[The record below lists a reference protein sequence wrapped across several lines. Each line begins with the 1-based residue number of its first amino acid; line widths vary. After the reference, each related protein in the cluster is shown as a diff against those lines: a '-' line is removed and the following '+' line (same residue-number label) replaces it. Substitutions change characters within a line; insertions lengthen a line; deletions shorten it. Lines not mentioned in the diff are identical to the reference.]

1 MSWFNIIKTEE
12 VPWELLL
19 KADVEYVYEPE
30 EDWLGKFRPPSL
42 ILINL
47 SAAKLDINKIFLKRF
62 PHLVREH
69 GEDVFEWPNDLTD
82 IEKQVMDLIQDTI
95 AHEGLHEALTTE
107 IDFPAIITAEID
119 RTRAYDE
126 KDKKLEES
134 FRFGKVR
141 NINEKFW
148 LFSRSR
154 LIELYNKAFQELFV
168 EIGLGKSWRE
178 ALIIFDFYVDY
189 NMDKIIKRFEDRWGK
204 IPEANEQLR
213 NIRATVQESVTK
225 IRQYIHKREK
235 QLNEK
240 FRIEINKITD
250 KEVQRIKI
258 KDHRK
263 EMKTVYGQGGKVK
276 LTSSKY
282 KPKSTK
288 KKKKKEKKKKW
299 KV

>member
-19 KADVEYVYEPE
+19 KADVEYVHKPK
-30 EDWLGKFRPPSL
+30 EDWLGRFIPPHL
-42 ILINL
+42 IRINL
-47 SAAKLDINKIFLKRF
+47 SAIKIDVSAPFLKRF

-69 GEDVFEWPNDLTD
+69 GEDVFDWPNHIID
-82 IEKQVMDLIQDTI
+82 IEKQVMDVIQDTI

-107 IDFPAIITAEID
+107 IDFPAIITAELD

-134 FRFGKVR
+134 FRFEKVR
-141 NINEKFW
+141 DINEKFW
-148 LFSRSR
+148 SFSRSR

-178 ALIIFDFYVDY
+178 ALKIFDFYINY
-189 NMDKIIKRFEDRWGK
+189 NMNKIIKRFEDRWGK

-240 FRIEINKITD
+240 
-250 KEVQRIKI
+250 
-258 KDHRK
+258 
-263 EMKTVYGQGGKVK
+263 
-276 LTSSKY
+276 
-282 KPKSTK
+282 
-288 KKKKKEKKKKW
+288 
-299 KV
+299 